1 MKRFISYFIKYPV
14 AVNIFII
21 GFLIFGYLGYK
32 KLNSSFFPLSD
43 PSFISISVSYPGAS
57 PEEVE
62 EGVIEKIERN
72 LKGVQ
77 GVDRITSISQENL
90 GTVNIEVLTDFDINL
105 VLDEVKNA
113 VDKIPSFPSST
124 EPPVIETLKP
134 TREAIAFVVTGQDV
148 PLSILKRT
156 AQEVEEDLLRINGVS
171 QIALSGFPEEE
182 IEIAVTEEILRSY
195 GLTFEE
201 VSRSVADANIFITG
215 GSIKTSKEE
224 YLIRA
229 NNKAYYAENLGGIV
243 VKANANGG
251 KVYLRD
257 ISEIKN
263 TFNET
268 PNKISLNGQPAVKIS
283 ITNTNTEDL
292 IGSVEKI
299 RGYIEDFNRD
309 HDNLRLEITMDTSE
323 AIKDRISLLLEN
335 ALVGMILVLLLLSFF
350 LRPGVALWVA
360 FGLPISFFGMFI
372 LLPHYGVTLNMLSL
386 FGMILV
392 IGILVDDGIVIAEN
406 IYTRYEKGEPAIKAA
421 VNGTLDVLIPILSAI
436 ATTILAFSVFFFLD
450 GQIGAFFEDI
460 AVVVTLTLLVSL
472 IEALLILPAHL
483 AHSKDL
489 SGKGKT
495 YKFNQ
500 WGDQFI
506 NYLRDKVYSPSF
518 RFALRNKFI
527 SFSII
532 LFLFILTIGA
542 FAGGIIKLTFFPT
555 NASNQIRIT
564 LDTPQGTHKNITDS
578 LATYVE
584 NSVWK
589 VNGDLGKNE
598 IGEDHVVSTV
608 KQIGPGSSTS
618 TMTVNLSPSETRI
631 LGSPEIADA
640 IRKAVGELK
649 GVEKLS
655 FNSGGNVGGM
665 PISVSLQGKD
675 IANIN
680 GAKDII
686 YEELR
691 KNPYVKDIVDTSPKG
706 VKEIRLEL
714 KENAQLLGLTLNDI
728 MAQVRSAFFGNEVQR
743 IQRGQDEVKI
753 WVRYNKQDRS
763 SINNISNIQIS
774 AQNGRIP
781 LSEIATYTI
790 ERGEVAINHLDG
802 IREITVEADMA
813 NPKASASEIMQD
825 LTTRVTGLVHSKY
838 PEVMV
843 SAEGQNREVNKIS
856 VSAFNIL
863 PAVIF
868 LIYVTIVFAFRSY
881 SQPFILLAIVP
892 FCLIGVAWGHWLH
905 GFPMSILSYLGIIG
919 LIGIV
924 VNDGLVFTGRFNS
937 FLKEGLKFDEAL
949 YETGRARFRAIFL
962 TSITT
967 IAGLAPLMLEK
978 SLQAQFLIPM
988 AISIAYGIAVAT
1000 LLTLYML
1007 PLFLSFSNSIK
1018 VYITYWITRKRPE
1031 REEVERA
1038 IKELKVDHVKV

>member
-1 MKRFISYFIKYPV
+1 MKKFISYFIKYPV
-14 AVNIFII
+14 AVNIFVT
-21 GFLIFGYLGYK
+21 GFLIFGYLGYQ

-43 PSFISISVSYPGAS
+43 PSFIRISVSYPGAS

-90 GTVNIEVLTDFDINL
+90 GTVNVEVLTDFDINL
-105 VLDEVKNA
+105 VLDEIKNA
-113 VDKIPSFPSST
+113 VDKIPSFPLRS

-134 TREAIAFVVTGQDV
+134 TREAITFVVTGEAV

-156 AQEVEEDLLRINGVS
+156 AQEVEEDLLRITGVS
-171 QIALSGFPEEE
+171 QITLSGFPEEE
-182 IEIAVTEEILRSY
+182 IEIAVTEENLRGY
-195 GLTFEE
+195 GLTFDE
-201 VSRSVADANIFITG
+201 VSRSVANANIWITG

-229 NNKAYYAENLGGIV
+229 NNRAYYAENLGDIV
-243 VKANANGG
+243 VKSQADGG

-257 ISEIKN
+257 ISKIRN
-263 TFNET
+263 TFSET
-268 PNKISLNGQPAVKIS
+268 PDRISLNGKPAVKIS

-299 RGYIEDFNRD
+299 REYITHFNRD
-309 HDNLRLEITMDTSE
+309 HENLRLEITMDSSE
-323 AIKDRISLLLEN
+323 LIKDRIALLLEN
-335 ALVGMILVLLLLSFF
+335 ALLGMVLVLLLLSFF

-372 LLPHYGVTLNMLSL
+372 LLPQFGVTLNMLSL

-406 IYTRYEKGEPAIKAA
+406 IYTRHEKGESAIKAA
-421 VNGTLDVLIPILSAI
+421 TNGTLDVLVPILSAI
-436 ATTILAFSVFFFLD
+436 VTTILAFSIFFFLD

-460 AVVVTLTLLVSL
+460 AVVVALTLLVSL

-483 AHSKDL
+483 AHSRDL
-489 SGKGKT
+489 RAKRKT
-495 YKFNQ
+495 YTFNR
-500 WGDQFI
+500 WGDQLM
-506 NYLRDKVYSPSF
+506 NYLRDRVYSPAF
-518 RFALRNKFI
+518 RYALRHKFVT
-527 SFSII
+527 FSLI
-532 LFLFILTIGA
+532 LSLFILTLGA

-555 NASNQIRIT
+555 NASDQIRIT
-564 LDTPQGTHKNITDS
+564 LNTPQGTHENITDS
-578 LATYVE
+578 LVTYVE
-584 NSVWK
+584 QSVWK

-598 IGEDHVVSTV
+598 VGEDHIISTV
-608 KQIGPGSSTS
+608 KQVGPGSAASNL
-618 TMTVNLSPSETRI
+618 TVNLSPSETRAI
-631 LGSPEIADA
+631 SSPEIANA
-640 IRKAVGELK
+640 IRETAGRLV

-675 IANIN
+675 ISKIN
-680 GAKDII
+680 GAKAMVYD
-686 YEELR
+686 ELR
-691 KNPYVKDIVDTSPKG
+691 KNPDVKDIVDTSPEG
-706 VKEIRLEL
+706 IKEIRLVL
-714 KENAQLLGLTLNDI
+714 KENAHLLGLTLNGI
-728 MAQVRSAFFGNEVQR
+728 MAQVRSAFFGDEVQR
-743 IQRGQDEVKI
+743 IQRGQDEIKI
-753 WVRYNKQDRS
+753 WVRYDKQDRS
-763 SINNISNIQIS
+763 SVNNINDIQIS
-774 AQNGRIP
+774 TTDGRIP

-802 IREITVEADMA
+802 IREITVEADLA
-813 NPKASASEIMQD
+813 NPKASASEIMLD
-825 LTTRVTGLVHSKY
+825 LTTRVTDRIATRFPGVK
-838 PEVMV
+838 V

-856 VSAFNIL
+856 VSAFDVL

-924 VNDGLVFTGRFNS
+924 VNDGLVFTVRFNG

-967 IAGLAPLMLEK
+967 IAGLAPLMLER

-988 AISIAYGIAVAT
+988 AISIAYGIGIAT
-1000 LLTLYML
+1000 LLTLFLL
-1007 PLFLSFSNSIK
+1007 PLFLSFSNSVK
-1018 VYITYWITRKRPE
+1018 VYLRYWTTGKRPE

-1038 IKELKVDHVKV
+1038 IKELKVDQVEV

>member
-1 MKRFISYFIKYPV
+1 MKAFISYFIKYPV

-21 GFLIFGYLGYK
+21 GFLIFGYLGYQR
-32 KLNSSFFPLSD
+32 LNSSLFPLSD

-72 LKGVQ
+72 LKGVE
-77 GVDRITSISQENL
+77 GVDRITSVSQENL
-90 GTVNIEVLTDFDINL
+90 GTVNVEILTDFDINL
-105 VLDEVKNA
+105 ALDEIKNA
-113 VDKIPSFPSST
+113 VDKIPSFPSNT

-134 TREAIAFVVTGQDV
+134 TREAITFVVTGKDV

-156 AQEVEEDLLRINGVS
+156 AQEVEEDLLRIDGIS

-182 IEIAVTEEILRSY
+182 IEIAVTEEVLRSY

-201 VSRSVADANIFITG
+201 VSRAVANANIFITG
-215 GSIKTSKEE
+215 GSIKTTKEE

-243 VKANANGG
+243 VKADATGG

-257 ISEIKN
+257 ISKITN

-268 PNKISLNGQPAVKIS
+268 PDKISLNGQAAVKIS

-299 RGYIEDFNRD
+299 REYIAVFNKD
-309 HDNLRLEITMDTSE
+309 HNNLRLEITMDTSE
-323 AIKDRISLLLEN
+323 VIKDRISLLLEN
-335 ALVGMILVLLLLSFF
+335 ALIGMLLVLLLLSFF

-372 LLPHYGVTLNMLSL
+372 LLPQYGVTLNMLSL

-406 IYTRYEKGEPAIKAA
+406 IYTRYEKGESAIKAA

-450 GQIGAFFEDI
+450 GQIGAFFGDI
-460 AVVVTLTLLVSL
+460 AVVVALTLLVSL

-500 WGDQFI
+500 WGDQFM

-518 RFALRNKFI
+518 RFVLRNKFA

-532 LFLFILTIGA
+532 LFLFILTLGA
-542 FAGGIIKLTFFPT
+542 FAGGIIRLTFFPT
-555 NASNQIRIT
+555 TASNQIRIT
-564 LDTPQGTHKNITDS
+564 LNTPQGTHENLTDS
-578 LATYVE
+578 LAIYVE

-589 VNGDLGKNE
+589 VNRDLGKNE
-598 IGEDHVVSTV
+598 IGRDHIVSTV
-608 KQIGPGSSTS
+608 KQIGPGSSAS
-618 TMTVNLSPSETRI
+618 TITVNLSPSETRI
-631 LGSPEIADA
+631 LGSTEIADA
-640 IRKAVGELK
+640 IRKTVGELPQ
-649 GVEKLS
+649 VEKLS

-675 IANIN
+675 IASIN

-686 YEELR
+686 YEELK
-691 KNPYVKDIVDTSPKG
+691 KNPYVKDIVDTSPEG
-706 VKEIRLEL
+706 IKEIRLEL

-743 IQRGQDEVKI
+743 VQRGQDEVKI
-753 WVRYNKQDRS
+753 WVRYDEQDRS
-763 SINNISNIQIS
+763 SVNNVNDIQIA

-802 IREITVEADMA
+802 IREITVAADLA

-825 LTTRVTGLVHSKY
+825 LTIRVAGIVSEKY
-838 PEVMV
+838 PGVKV

-856 VSAFNIL
+856 ISALNTL
-863 PAVIF
+863 PALIF

-1007 PLFLSFSNSIK
+1007 PLFLSFSNSAK
-1018 VYITYWITRKRPE
+1018 VFLKYVVTRKRPE

-1038 IKELKVDHVKV
+1038 IKELKVDDVKI